1 LIYKG
6 AGTKCT
12 TMKTL
17 TVNGVPYD
25 STNTQLYIYGSNKS
39 LQIGTYQD
47 TLILNDGWKTS
58 QDINAFLTTYRK
70 GLKEATTAA
79 LKKAAELQM
88 AQ

>member
-1 LIYKG
+1 
-6 AGTKCT
+6 
-12 TMKTL
+12 MKTL

-47 TLILNDGWKTS
+47 TLSLNQDWNTS
-58 QDINAFLTTYRK
+58 QDITAFLSNYRK

>member
-1 LIYKG
+1 
-6 AGTKCT
+6 
-12 TMKTL
+12 MKTL

-47 TLILNDGWKTS
+47 TLSLNQGWNTS
-58 QDINAFLTTYRK
+58 EEITAFLSTYRK

>member
-1 LIYKG
+1 
-6 AGTKCT
+6 
-12 TMKTL
+12 MKTL

-25 STNTQLYIYGSNKS
+25 STNTQLYIYGSNKTV
-39 LQIGTYQD
+39 QIGSFQD
-47 TLILNDGWKTS
+47 TLTLNDGWSTS
-58 QDINAFLTTYRK
+58 EDITTFLSNYRK

>member
-1 LIYKG
+1 
-6 AGTKCT
+6 
-12 TMKTL
+12 MKTL

-25 STNTQLYIYGSNKS
+25 STNTQLYIYGSNKTV
-39 LQIGTYQD
+39 QIGSFQD
-47 TLILNDGWKTS
+47 TLTLNDGWNTS
-58 QDINAFLTTYRK
+58 EDITTFLSNYRK

>member
-1 LIYKG
+1 
-6 AGTKCT
+6 
-12 TMKTL
+12 MKTL

-25 STNTQLYIYGSNKS
+25 STSTQLYIYGSNKS

-47 TLILNDGWKTS
+47 TLSLNQDWNTS
-58 QDINAFLTTYRK
+58 QDITAFLSNYRK

>member
-1 LIYKG
+1 
-6 AGTKCT
+6 
-12 TMKTL
+12 MKTL

-25 STNTQLYIYGSNKS
+25 STNTQLYMYGSNKTLS
-39 LQIGTYQD
+39 LGTYQD
-47 TLILNDGWKTS
+47 SLNLNDGWSTS
-58 QDINAFLTTYRK
+58 DEINIFLSNYRK

>member
-1 LIYKG
+1 
-6 AGTKCT
+6 
-12 TMKTL
+12 MKTL

-47 TLILNDGWKTS
+47 TLSLNQDWNTS
-58 QDINAFLTTYRK
+58 QDITTFLSNYRK

>member
-1 LIYKG
+1 
-6 AGTKCT
+6 
-12 TMKTL
+12 MKTL

-25 STNTQLYIYGSNKS
+25 STNAQLYIYGSNKTIP
-39 LQIGTYQD
+39 LGTYQD
-47 TLILNDGWKTS
+47 SLILNHGWSTS
-58 QDINAFLTTYRK
+58 EDINAFLINYRK

>member
-1 LIYKG
+1 MYKR
-6 AGTKCT
+6 K
-12 TMKTL
+12 MKTL

-25 STNTQLYIYGSNKS
+25 STNAQLYLYGSNKTVP
-39 LQIGTYQD
+39 IGTYQD
-47 TLILNDGWKTS
+47 TLSLNENWSTS
-58 QDINAFLTTYRK
+58 EGISAFLTNYRK

>member
-1 LIYKG
+1 MSQK
-6 AGTKCT
+6 

-25 STNTQLYIYGSNKS
+25 STNAQLYIYGSNKTVP
-39 LQIGTYQD
+39 IGTYQD
-47 TLILNDGWKTS
+47 TLTLNEDWSTS
-58 QDINAFLTTYRK
+58 TSITEFLSNYRK

-79 LKKAAELQM
+79 LKKAAELQI

>member
-1 LIYKG
+1 
-6 AGTKCT
+6 
-12 TMKTL
+12 MKTL

-25 STNTQLYIYGSNKS
+25 STNTQLYIYGSNKTVK
-39 LQIGTYQD
+39 IGTYQD
-47 TLILNDGWKTS
+47 TLSLNDGWNTS

>member
-1 LIYKG
+1 
-6 AGTKCT
+6 
-12 TMKTL
+12 MKTL

-25 STNTQLYIYGSNKS
+25 STNTQLYIYGSNKTVP
-39 LQIGTYQD
+39 IGTYQD
-47 TLILNDGWKTS
+47 TLTLNHGWNTS
-58 QDINAFLTTYRK
+58 QDITTFLSNYRK